1 MTPED
6 LKEKQFESDIE
17 RYLLTEGGYTKG
29 TQATYDRVRALDLD
43 TLIRFI
49 STTQPKQWEKFER
62 KYGTKAKDH
71 LYQTLQSNISDY
83 GLIHTLRSGIK
94 DFGIQLDLCYFAP
107 TSSLNPELI
116 EKYNQNIL
124 ECTRQFVYSK
134 DVKNSIDIDRKSV
147 V

>member
-49 STTQPKQWEKFER
+49 STTQPKQ
-62 KYGTKAKDH
+62 
-71 LYQTLQSNISDY
+71 
-83 GLIHTLRSGIK
+83 
-94 DFGIQLDLCYFAP
+94 
-107 TSSLNPELI
+107 
-116 EKYNQNIL
+116 
-124 ECTRQFVYSK
+124 
-134 DVKNSIDIDRKSV
+134 
-147 V
+147 